1 MEIQTAPD
9 GWRFSTADFSLQAAG
24 KSETGSVMLIRDPE
38 AKARWHQQSEEAK
51 ERDDGPPLYVSGEGA
66 TFATAMTDAS
76 RKAYEAAPIET
87 PNMQVEG
94 AEGCLQPQAPSPTPG
109 SASPSREG

>member
-24 KSETGSVMLIRDPE
+24 KSETGSVTLIRDPE

-51 ERDDGPPLYVSGEGA
+51 ERDDGPPLYVFGEGA

-87 PNMQVEG
+87 PN
-94 AEGCLQPQAPSPTPG
+94 AELCGGEAVRTNAGLAG
-109 SASPSREG
+109 REDAK